1 MPHTEHDV
9 IILGAGMSGI
19 AMGAQLLNAGRTDF
33 LILEEADGVG
43 GTWWHNRYPGAQCD
57 VPSHLY
63 CFSFALNPRW
73 THVYARGDEI
83 QRYAEDCVTRLGL
96 TEHLRLGCRILSAEF
111 DDTSGRWLIKTA
123 NGWTIRARHFVAS
136 MGPLHRPR
144 LPPDI
149 SLFKGTVLHT
159 ARWDPRVDLT
169 GKRVAII
176 GTAASAV
183 QVIPAIVSAC
193 AQLHVFQRT
202 PSWVIPRGD
211 RPYPRWIQQ
220 LLGVPGIGRL
230 YRWCLY
236 ALTEAT
242 FPAFKLRGFHPKLLR
257 YIALRHLS
265 KQVRDPE
272 LRAKL
277 TPDYPVGCKR
287 VLLTDEF
294 YPAIQRDNVTLHGA
308 AHGFTDGGIL
318 DENGAVIPADVVICA
333 TGFDTLA
340 PLGALRI
347 AGIGGKTLG
356 DRWSDGPEAYRG
368 TVVDGF
374 PNLWL
379 LLGPN
384 TGTGHTSVLI
394 PIEAQAQYVV
404 KCIQELDRRKRV
416 AMVIQA
422 EAVRS
427 HNALLQAR
435 LSETV
440 WASAR
445 CASWYKTADGR
456 VLGTYPGF
464 ISQFRWSLKY
474 PRFADFTFYS

>member
-1 MPHTEHDV
+1 MTQTEHDV

-19 AMGAQLLNAGRTDF
+19 AMGTQLLKAGRSDF

-63 CFSFALNPRW
+63 SFSFALNPRW

-83 QRYAEDCVTRLGL
+83 QRYADDCVSNLGL
-96 TEHLRLGCRILSAEF
+96 RDHLRLGCRIASAEF
-111 DDTSGRWLIKTA
+111 DERSGRWLITTA
-123 NGWTIRARHFVAS
+123 SGEIFRSRHFIAS

-144 LPPDI
+144 LPAGID
-149 SLFKGTVLHT
+149 SFKGTVLHT
-159 ARWDPRVDLT
+159 ARWDPRVELT

-183 QVIPAIVSAC
+183 QVIPAIVGAC
-193 AQLHVFQRT
+193 AELHVFQRT
-202 PSWVIPRGD
+202 ASWVIPRGD
-211 RPYPRWIQQ
+211 RPYPGWAQK
-220 LLGVPGIGRL
+220 LLGLPAIGRW
-230 YRWCLY
+230 YRWLLY
-236 ALTEAT
+236 VLTEAT

-257 YIALRHLS
+257 HIALKHLS
-265 KQVRDPE
+265 KQVRDPQ
-272 LRAKL
+272 LKRQL

-287 VLLTDEF
+287 VLLSDEF
-294 YPAIQRDNVTLHGA
+294 YPAIQRENVTLHGA
-308 AHGFTDGGIL
+308 AQGFTEHGIL
-318 DENGAVIPADVVICA
+318 DGTGAVIPVDMIICA

-347 AGIGGKTLG
+347 TGIAGKTLSE
-356 DRWSDGPEAYRG
+356 RWSEGPEAYCG

-404 KCIQELDRRKRV
+404 KCIQELDRRRRP
-416 AMVIQA
+416 AMVIQT
-422 EAVRS
+422 EALRR
-427 HNALLQAR
+427 HNASLQER
-435 LSETV
+435 LAKTV
-440 WASAR
+440 WASPQ
-445 CASWYKTADGR
+445 CESWYKTADGR
-456 VLGTYPGF
+456 VLGTFPGF
-464 ISQFRWSLKY
+464 ISQFRLGLKY
-474 PRFADFTFYS
+474 PRYADYTFY